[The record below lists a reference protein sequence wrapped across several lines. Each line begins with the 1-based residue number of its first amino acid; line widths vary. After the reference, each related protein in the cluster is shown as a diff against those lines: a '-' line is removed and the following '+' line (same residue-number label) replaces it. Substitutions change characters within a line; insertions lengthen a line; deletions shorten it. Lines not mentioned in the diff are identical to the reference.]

1 MLTTRSLAAVAV
13 ALLLSCASVDRSAA
27 RERALRDLENHW
39 LQVENDPDALESIL
53 ADDFVHVLP
62 VGFVTKAEQ
71 LRFMRQHPP
80 PTVAE
85 SRRFEDLRV
94 RLFGDTG
101 VVHGIVVATAKSG
114 AVRKTIFTDI
124 FAYRNGRWQA
134 VSAQELP
141 LPSAEQTQRP

>member
-1 MLTTRSLAAVAV
+1 MIAALAF
-13 ALLLSCASVDRSAA
+13 ALLLSGATADRVQ
-27 RERALRDLENHW
+27 ALRDLENHW
-39 LQVENDPDALESIL
+39 LAVENDPDALESIL

-62 VGFVTKAEQ
+62 FGFVTKAEQ

-80 PTVAE
+80 ARSAEE

-101 VVHGIVVATAKSG
+101 VVQGIVVATAKNG

-134 VSAQELP
+134 VSAQEL
-141 LPSAEQTQRP
+141 LMAEAAPRH